1 MNRSFIEEKLPEEVA
16 SVSYGENVS
25 AWWSDGILEF
35 VLQPLIVRGKPRG
48 SLPSRPV
55 KDNDVLPQGEPGT
68 RTKC

>member
-1 MNRSFIEEKLPEEVA
+1 MNKSFIEEKLPEEVA
-16 SVSYGENVS
+16 SVSYGEPCRHG
-25 AWWSDGILEF
+25 GILEF